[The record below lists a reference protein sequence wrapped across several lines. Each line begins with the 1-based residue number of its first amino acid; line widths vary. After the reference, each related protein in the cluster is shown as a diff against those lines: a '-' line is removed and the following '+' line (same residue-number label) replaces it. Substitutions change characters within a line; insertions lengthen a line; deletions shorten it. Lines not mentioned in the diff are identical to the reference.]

1 MDKEKI
7 LERFQKENLLGDERK
22 QWIDLKANSLAFIF
36 ATIAFLILFIAARM
50 KGEPATEATFLYLAL
65 LVGQWLYKYISQR
78 TTMKTAERAIYLLL
92 LLGGSILLIGNFVEL
107 VK

>member
-1 MDKEKI
+1 MLKTTSVLVKE
-7 LERFQKENLLGDERK
+7 GY
-22 QWIDLKANSLAFIF
+22 
-36 ATIAFLILFIAARM
+36 
-50 KGEPATEATFLYLAL
+50 YLAL